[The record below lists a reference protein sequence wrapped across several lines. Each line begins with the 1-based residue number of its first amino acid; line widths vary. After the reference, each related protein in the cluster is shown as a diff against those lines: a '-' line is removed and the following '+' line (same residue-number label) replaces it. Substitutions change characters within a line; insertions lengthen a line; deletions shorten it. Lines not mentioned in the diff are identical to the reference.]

1 LPVARRAGYP
11 GTHDRVSPIAFR
23 LSLFFPFAFRSSSSL
38 LKRLM
43 ERAVS
48 TETLGMEC
56 TQCGGDAVVKRGE
69 TFYCGNCAIN
79 IDWQEIIALIQDAH
93 VESAAEDELTKSA

>member
-1 LPVARRAGYP
+1 
-11 GTHDRVSPIAFR
+11 
-23 LSLFFPFAFRSSSSL
+23 
-38 LKRLM
+38 M

-69 TFYCGNCAIN
+69 AFYCGNCAIN